1 MSGTS
6 SPLPQTVNPA
16 FRRCKQAASCA
27 GRLNTQQQLAG
38 YELGRVLPIGTVA
51 STDNRN
57 WELLPNRNMP
67 STPERRFSQSRAVDL
82 LRQERPG
89 QLHSRKLRSFA
100 EVTFQ

>member
-27 GRLNTQQQLAG
+27 GRLNTQQLAG
-38 YELGRVLPIGTVA
+38 YELGRVLPTGTVG

-57 WELLPNRNMP
+57 WELLSNCNVA
-67 STPERRFSQSRAVDL
+67 STPERRLSQSRAVEL
-82 LRQERPG
+82 LRQERPV
-89 QLHSRKLRSFA
+89 QLHSRNLRSFA